1 MTNEQASAAAVP
13 PNFTVIAHPLVQHK
27 LTRMRMKDTST
38 ASFRMLLREISLLLA
53 YELLRD
59 LPLEDVEIETPVSP
73 MLAPKLAGKKVCFVS
88 ILRAG
93 DGLLQGLL
101 DLVPSARV
109 GHIGLYR
116 DPVTKAP
123 VQYLTKLPDDL
134 TDRVTVLVDPMLA
147 TAGSAIEAVRIAK
160 SAGAQDVRFLALLAA
175 PEGAQKFYESHPDV
189 PVWAAAMDSH
199 LNEKAYIVPGL
210 GDAGDRLFGTKDHRS
225 ED

>member
-1 MTNEQASAAAVP
+1 MSQATTGGPIP

-38 ASFRMLLREISLLLA
+38 ASFRDLLREISLLLA

-59 LPLEDVEIETPVSP
+59 LPLEEVEIETPVAR
-73 MLAPKLAGKKVCFVS
+73 MMAPKLSGKKVCFVS

-116 DPVTKAP
+116 DPLTKEP

-160 SAGAQDVRFLALLAA
+160 EAGAQDLRFLALLAA
-175 PEGAQKFYESHPDV
+175 PEGAAAFHSSHPDV
-189 PVWAAAMDSH
+189 PVWAAAMDERLDSR
-199 LNEKAYIVPGL
+199 AYIVPGL

>member
-1 MTNEQASAAAVP
+1 MSETAGV
-13 PNFTVIAHPLVQHK
+13 PNFTEVLHPLVQHK

-38 ASFRMLLREISLLLA
+38 ASFRDLLREISLLLA

-59 LPLEDVEIETPVSP
+59 LPIEEVEIETPVAT
-73 MLAPKLAGKKVCFVS
+73 MMAPKLSGKKVCFVS

-109 GHIGLYR
+109 GHIGLFR
-116 DPVTKAP
+116 DPVTKLP
-123 VQYLTKLPDDL
+123 VEYLCKLPDDL

-147 TAGSAIEAVRIAK
+147 TAGSAIEAVRMVK
-160 SAGAQDVRFLALLAA
+160 EAGAQDVRFLALVAA
-175 PEGAQKFYESHPDV
+175 PEGARAFHAAHPDV
-189 PVWAAAMDSH
+189 PVFAAKMDAC
-199 LNEKAYIVPGL
+199 LDARKYIVPGL

>member
-1 MTNEQASAAAVP
+1 MSTSLP
-13 PNFTVIAHPLVQHK
+13 PGFTVVGHPLVQHK

-38 ASFRMLLREISLLLA
+38 ASFRLLLREISTLLA

-59 LPLEDVEIETPVSP
+59 LPLEQVEIETPVCP
-73 MLAPKLAGKKVCFVS
+73 TMAPRLAGKKVCFVS

-116 DPVTKAP
+116 DPVTKQP
-123 VQYLTKLPDDL
+123 VEYLRKLPDDL

-160 SAGAQDVRFLALLAA
+160 DAGAQDLRFVALVAA
-175 PEGAQKFYESHPDV
+175 PEGAAAFYEAHPDV
-189 PVWAAAMDSH
+189 PVWAAAMDER
-199 LNEKAYIVPGL
+199 LDERKYIVPGL

>member
-1 MTNEQASAAAVP
+1 METPALPE
-13 PNFTVIAHPLVQHK
+13 NFTLVAHPLVQHK

-59 LPLEDVEIETPVSP
+59 LPLDEVEIETPVAP
-73 MLAPKLAGKKVCFVS
+73 MRAPKLAGKKVCFVS

-109 GHIGLYR
+109 GHIGLFR
-116 DPVTKAP
+116 DETTKRP
-123 VQYLTKLPDDL
+123 VQYLVKLPDDL

-160 SAGAQDVRFLALLAA
+160 SAGAGDVRFLALLAA
-175 PEGAQKFYESHPDV
+175 PEGAARFHAAHPDV
-189 PVWAAAMDSH
+189 PVFAAAMDER
-199 LNEKAYIVPGL
+199 LDDRAYIVPGL
-210 GDAGDRLFGTKDHRS
+210 GDAGDRLFGTKDHRT

>member
-1 MTNEQASAAAVP
+1 MTEPAPAAP
-13 PNFTVIAHPLVQHK
+13 PRFTVVAHPLVQHK

-38 ASFRMLLREISLLLA
+38 ASFRDLLREISLLLA

-59 LPLEDVEIETPVSP
+59 LPLENVEIETPVSP
-73 MLAPKLAGKKVCFVS
+73 MMAPRLAGKKVCFVS

-116 DPVTKAP
+116 DEETKKPVE
-123 VQYLTKLPDDL
+123 YLVKLPDDL

-147 TAGSAIEAVRIAK
+147 TAGSAIEAVHIAK
-160 SAGAQDVRFLALLAA
+160 RAGAQDIRFLALVAA
-175 PEGAQKFYESHPDV
+175 PEGAARFAAAHPDI
-189 PVWAAAMDSH
+189 PVWAAAMDER
-199 LNEKAYIVPGL
+199 LNENAYIVPGL

>member
-1 MTNEQASAAAVP
+1 
-13 PNFTVIAHPLVQHK
+13 
-27 LTRMRMKDTST
+27 MRMKDTST
-38 ASFRMLLREISLLLA
+38 ASFRDLLREISLLLA

-59 LPLEDVEIETPVSP
+59 LPVEHVEIETPVAQ
-73 MLAPKLAGKKVCFVS
+73 MQAPRLAGKKVCFVS

-109 GHIGLYR
+109 GHLGLYR
-116 DPVTKAP
+116 DPVTKRP
-123 VQYLTKLPDDL
+123 VEYLRKLPDDL

-147 TAGSAIEAVRIAK
+147 TAGSAIAAVDIAK
-160 SAGAQDVRFLALLAA
+160 ASGAKDVRFLALLAA
-175 PEGAQKFYESHPDV
+175 PEGADAFYAAHPDV
-189 PVWAAAMDSH
+189 PVWAAAMDER
-199 LNEKAYIVPGL
+199 LDERKYIIPGL

>member
-1 MTNEQASAAAVP
+1 MTEPAPAAP
-13 PNFTVIAHPLVQHK
+13 PRFTVVAHPLVQHK

-38 ASFRMLLREISLLLA
+38 ASFRDLLREISLLLA

-59 LPLEDVEIETPVSP
+59 LPLENVEIETPVSP
-73 MLAPKLAGKKVCFVS
+73 MMAPRLAGKKVCFVS

-116 DPVTKAP
+116 DEETKKPVE
-123 VQYLTKLPDDL
+123 YLVKLPDDL

-147 TAGSAIEAVRIAK
+147 TAGSAIEAVHIAK
-160 SAGAQDVRFLALLAA
+160 RAGAQDIRFLALVAA
-175 PEGAQKFYESHPDV
+175 PEGA
-189 PVWAAAMDSH
+189 A
-199 LNEKAYIVPGL
+199 
-210 GDAGDRLFGTKDHRS
+210 
-225 ED
+225 